1 MMIRYVSNAGII
13 FDGDKKIGL
22 DCLCKDKA
30 ALYRDTPVEIL
41 KEMKLDILIFTHG
54 HSDHFCAEY
63 VDTVFE
69 QNPQLQIY
77 GTEEVIETL
86 SKGNIPLQHLHVVQ
100 NGDVLEINKGNIQF
114 LQSTHEGA
122 EYADVQNF
130 TLLINKED
138 KRLVITG
145 DAAPTEELLE
155 QIAAWSTHID
165 CLFVPFPYV
174 GLNSTRRLL
183 CKHLNI
189 RKIFA
194 YHLPRPEKDV
204 QGWIA
209 NTKRVC
215 EQAKDELPI
224 PIFLEKIGDWH
235 CL

>member
-13 FDGDKKIGL
+13 FDGETKIGI

-30 ALYRDTPVEIL
+30 TLYRDTPVEIL

-77 GTEEVIETL
+77 GTEEVIEIL

-114 LQSTHEGA
+114 LQSIHEGV
-122 EYADVQNF
+122 EYTGVQNF

-138 KRLVITG
+138 KHFVVTG
-145 DAAPTEELLE
+145 DAAPTNELFE
-155 QIAAWSTHID
+155 QISAWSREID

-183 CKHLNI
+183 CKHLDI

-194 YHLPRPEKDV
+194 YHLPRTEADA

-215 EQAKDELPI
+215 EQAKDGLPM
-224 PIFLEKIGDWH
+224 PVFCEQVGKYYQL
-235 CL
+235 

>member
-13 FDGDKKIGL
+13 FDGETKIGI
-22 DCLCKDKA
+22 DSLCKDKE

-77 GTEEVIETL
+77 GTEEVIEIL
-86 SKGNIPLQHLHVVQ
+86 SKGNIHLQHLHAVQ

-114 LQSTHEGA
+114 LQSIHEGV
-122 EYADVQNF
+122 EYANVQNV

-138 KRLVITG
+138 KHFVVTG
-145 DAAPTEELLE
+145 DAAPTNELFE
-155 QIAAWSTHID
+155 QISAWSREID
-165 CLFVPFPYV
+165 CLFAPFPYV

-194 YHLPRPEKDV
+194 YHLPRTEADA

-215 EQAKDELPI
+215 EQAKDGLPM
-224 PIFLEKIGDWH
+224 PTFCEQVGKYYQL
-235 CL
+235 

>member
-1 MMIRYVSNAGII
+1 MMIRYVSNTGII

-22 DCLCKDKA
+22 DCLCKDKE
-30 ALYRDTPVEIL
+30 ALYLDTPVEIL

-77 GTEEVIETL
+77 GTEEVIEIL

-122 EYADVQNF
+122 EYADVKNF

-138 KRLVITG
+138 KHFVVTG
-145 DAAPTEELLE
+145 DAAPTNELFE
-155 QIAAWSTHID
+155 QISAWSNPRD
-165 CLFVPFPYV
+165 CLFVPFP
-174 GLNSTRRLL
+174 
-183 CKHLNI
+183 
-189 RKIFA
+189 
-194 YHLPRPEKDV
+194 
-204 QGWIA
+204 
-209 NTKRVC
+209 
-215 EQAKDELPI
+215 
-224 PIFLEKIGDWH
+224 
-235 CL
+235 